1 LARHSRKRRGSGA
14 RPSRAGPA
22 ARNASRREKADL
34 RPAGATDA
42 ARNATRRDKADLRS
56 AGATDGPRAPVASSE
71 PTLSRSQRRDADAR
85 AALAPLAPG
94 ERPTAITVGA
104 GLAVLVGGANLIA
117 FAAGAK
123 IGGKQPAAGG
133 VIVFALLMFAC
144 AVGLWRLWYGAVLAF
159 MALLAIITMLFALLL
174 IEASNLLGFLV
185 PPVVIAGAGYLFYK
199 LVRVLGRIQ
208 MPSHPG
214 DSQSR

>member
-1 LARHSRKRRGSGA
+1 LARHSRKHRGSGA

-22 ARNASRREKADL
+22 ERDAPRREQADAGPTGAAGGA
-34 RPAGATDA
+34 RVPA
-42 ARNATRRDKADLRS
+42 
-56 AGATDGPRAPVASSE
+56 AGSE
-71 PTLSRSQRRDADAR
+71 PPLSRSQRRDAEAR

-94 ERPTAITVGA
+94 ERPKAITVGA
-104 GLAVLVGGANLIA
+104 ALAVLMGGANLSA

-133 VIVFALLMFAC
+133 VIVFAALMFAC
-144 AVGLWRLWYGAVLAF
+144 AIGLWRLWYGAVLAF
-159 MALLAIITMLFALLL
+159 MALLAIIAMLFALLL

-214 DSQSR
+214 GSQGR

>member
-1 LARHSRKRRGSGA
+1 VGV
-14 RPSRAGPA
+14 
-22 ARNASRREKADL
+22 D
-34 RPAGATDA
+34 PAGAERVPTA
-42 ARNATRRDKADLRS
+42 A
-56 AGATDGPRAPVASSE
+56 SE
-71 PTLSRSQRRDADAR
+71 PTLSRSERRDAEAR

-94 ERPTAITVGA
+94 ERPRAITIGA
-104 GLAVLVGGANLIA
+104 ALAVSMGGANLIA

-133 VIVFALLMFAC
+133 VIVFAALMFAC
-144 AVGLWRLWYGAVLAF
+144 AIGLWRLWYGAVLAF

-185 PPVVIAGAGYLFYK
+185 PPVVIASAGYLFYK

-214 DSQSR
+214 GSQSR

>member
-1 LARHSRKRRGSGA
+1 MARHSRKRRGPGA
-14 RPSRAGPA
+14 RPRRTSKDARGAPRREAAAGHRAGA
-22 ARNASRREKADL
+22 A
-34 RPAGATDA
+34 G
-42 ARNATRRDKADLRS
+42 
-56 AGATDGPRAPVASSE
+56 GE
-71 PTLSRSQRRDADAR
+71 PTLSRSQRRDAEAR

-94 ERPTAITVGA
+94 ERPGAIIVGA
-104 GLAVLVGGANLIA
+104 GLAVILGGANLIA

-123 IGGKQPAAGG
+123 IGGKHPAASG

-144 AVGLWRLWYGAVLAF
+144 AIGLWKLWYGAVLAF

-185 PPVVIAGAGYLFYK
+185 PPAVMAGAGYLFYK

-208 MPSHPG
+208 MPSYPG
-214 DSQSR
+214 R

>member
-1 LARHSRKRRGSGA
+1 V
-14 RPSRAGPA
+14 PA
-22 ARNASRREKADL
+22 AGGE
-34 RPAGATDA
+34 PALG
-42 ARNATRRDKADLRS
+42 
-56 AGATDGPRAPVASSE
+56 
-71 PTLSRSQRRDADAR
+71 RSQRRDAEAR

-94 ERPTAITVGA
+94 ERPRAITVGA
-104 GLAVLVGGANLIA
+104 AVAALLGGANLIA

-133 VIVFALLMFAC
+133 VIVFAALMFAC
-144 AVGLWRLWYGAVLAF
+144 AIGLWRLWYGAVLAF

-185 PPVVIAGAGYLFYK
+185 PPVVIAGSGYLFYK

-214 DSQSR
+214 GSQSR